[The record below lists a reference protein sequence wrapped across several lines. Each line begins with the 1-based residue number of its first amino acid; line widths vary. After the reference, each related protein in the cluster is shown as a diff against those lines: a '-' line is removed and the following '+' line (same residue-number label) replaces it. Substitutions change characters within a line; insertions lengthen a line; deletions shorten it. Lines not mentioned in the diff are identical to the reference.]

1 MALTRK
7 PIPKSQVELSQDTIE
22 PYLNQG
28 KAPVPANKR
37 RENQKSLKNDDV
49 KQFSVGLKDVDESI
63 FFYFNNVIR
72 PSVIQ
77 NSLKVNVPVLY
88 GSPERWASMQRDG
101 FYRDNNGKIQTPLIM
116 VKRDSIEKNRSLGNK
131 MDANNPIH
139 FGVFQKKYSQ
149 KNIYDRFS
157 TLNNREAVRE
167 YYGVIMPDYVNLV
180 YTCVIF
186 TEYVEQMN
194 KIIESVNFASDSY
207 WGDPE
212 RFKFRAAIDN
222 YTTTTELVD
231 GGDRTVKTSFQIKI
245 AGYIV
250 SDAINTSVGNPN
262 KFFSKAALK
271 FGLETVSS
279 NTANRSTGNLKA
291 GAPLEFGIETA
302 GSTEI
307 LNLRASSPES
317 AAPTR
322 FYDMALTGVSAG
334 ENAYGTSGMTAE
346 QIAFVGLSNT
356 ALANPVSHP
365 TATFQNHTIATPP
378 MDFAALTE
386 GDFQV
391 YINGIMIPVE
401 NRSTSQVGLD
411 IVVSF
416 NDLGFTLDP
425 TDQIIL
431 VGKFS

>member
-7 PIPKSQVELSQDTIE
+7 PIPKSQVELSQETIE

-37 RENQKSLKNDDV
+37 RENQKTLKGDDV

-63 FFYFNNVIR
+63 FYYFNNIIR

-77 NSLKVNVPVLY
+77 NSTKINVPVLY
-88 GSPERWASMQRDG
+88 GSPERWAAMQKDG

-149 KNIYDRFS
+149 KNVYDRFS
-157 TLNNREAVRE
+157 TLNNREAVKE
-167 YYGVIMPDYVNLV
+167 YYGVIIPDYVNLV

-250 SDAINTSVGNPN
+250 SDAINTSVANPN

-271 FGLETVSS
+271 FGIEMAGSS
-279 NTANRSTGNLKA
+279 EMLQAKA
-291 GAPLEFGIETA
+291 GTPAKQ
-302 GSTEI
+302 
-307 LNLRASSPES
+307 
-317 AAPTR
+317 APTR
-322 FYDMALTGVSAG
+322 FFDTALTGVTG
-334 ENAYGTSGMTAE
+334 GGGGMTVE
-346 QIAFVGLSNT
+346 QITYVGLNT
-356 ALANPVSHP
+356 
-365 TATFQNHTIATPP
+365 TATADELTAGIAIFNNHTIATPP
-378 MDFAALTE
+378 E
-386 GDFQV
+386 GFVITQENFQV
-391 YINGIMIPVE
+391 YVNGVLIPTV
-401 NRSTSQVGLD
+401 NRTVTQVLNNIEITFTSLEYNLD
-411 IVVSF
+411 SQ
-416 NDLGFTLDP
+416 
-425 TDQIIL
+425 DQIIL
-431 VGKFS
+431 VGKFI

>member
-7 PIPKSQVELSQDTIE
+7 PIPKSQVELSQETIE

-28 KAPVPANKR
+28 KAPVPANKK
-37 RENQKSLKNDDV
+37 RENQRTLKGDDV

-63 FFYFNNVIR
+63 FYYFNNIIR

-77 NSLKVNVPVLY
+77 NSTKINVPVLY
-88 GSPERWASMQRDG
+88 GSPERWAAMQKDG

-116 VKRDSIEKNRSLGNK
+116 VKRDSVEKVRTLGNK

-149 KNIYDRFS
+149 KNVYDRFS
-157 TLNNREAVRE
+157 TINNRIPVKE
-167 YYGVIMPDYVNLV
+167 YYGVIIPDYVNLV

-212 RFKFRAAIDN
+212 RFKFRASIDN

-231 GGDRTVKTSFQIKI
+231 GGDRTVKTTFQIKM

-271 FGLETVSS
+271 FG
-279 NTANRSTGNLKA
+279 
-291 GAPLEFGIETA
+291 IETA
-302 GSTEI
+302 GSSEI
-307 LNLRASSPES
+307 LNARAGTPTK

-322 FYDMALTGVSAG
+322 FFDTALTGVNSGGTGTGAAG
-334 ENAYGTSGMTAE
+334 EGMTAA
-346 QIAFVGLSNT
+346 QITYVGMSNT
-356 ALANPVSHP
+356 ALADSIVGLV
-365 TATFQNHTIATPP
+365 ATFNNRTIASPP
-378 MDFAALTE
+378 IGFPALDE

-391 YINGIMIPVE
+391 YINGIMVPTQ
-401 NRSTSQVGLD
+401 NRTTIQSGANITTT
-411 IVVSF
+411 F
-416 NDLGFTLDP
+416 TDLGFTLDS
-425 TDQIIL
+425 TDQILI
-431 VGKFS
+431 VGKFT

>member
-7 PIPKSQVELSQDTIE
+7 PIPKSQVELSQETIE

-28 KAPVPANKR
+28 KAPVPANKK
-37 RENQKSLKNDDV
+37 RENQRSLKNDDV
-49 KQFSVGLKDVDESI
+49 KQFSVGLKDVDEAI
-63 FFYFNNVIR
+63 FYYFNNVIR
-72 PSVIQ
+72 PSVLQ
-77 NSLKVNVPVLY
+77 NSTKINVPVLY
-88 GSPERWASMQRDG
+88 GSPERWAAMQRDG

-149 KNIYDRFS
+149 KNVYDHFS
-157 TLNNREAVRE
+157 TLNNRIPVKE

-250 SDAINTSVGNPN
+250 SDAINTAVGNPN
-262 KFFSKAALK
+262 KFFSKAAVK
-271 FGLETVSS
+271 
-279 NTANRSTGNLKA
+279 
-291 GAPLEFGIETA
+291 FGIELA
-302 GSTEI
+302 GSSEI
-307 LNLRASSPES
+307 LNAKAGTP
-317 AAPTR
+317 AKQAPSR
-322 FYDMALTGVSAG
+322 FFDTALTGVSA
-334 ENAYGTSGMTAE
+334 NANASSGMTVE
-346 QIAFVGLSNT
+346 QIAYVGISNT
-356 ALANPVSHP
+356 ALSDSVSHP
-365 TATFQNHTIATPP
+365 TATFNNHSISVPP
-378 MDFAALTE
+378 SGFAAPVE
-386 GDFQV
+386 KDFQV
-391 YINGIMIPVE
+391 YINGVMIPKE
-401 NRSTSQVGLD
+401 NRTTNNSGANMTVT
-411 IVVSF
+411 F
-416 NDLGFTLDP
+416 NDLAFTLDS
-425 TDQIIL
+425 TDQVVL
-431 VGKFS
+431 VGKFN

>member
-7 PIPKSQVELSQDTIE
+7 PIPKSQVELSQETIE

-37 RENQKSLKNDDV
+37 RENQKTLKGDDV

-77 NSLKVNVPVLY
+77 NGTKINVPILY
-88 GSPERWASMQRDG
+88 GSPERWAAMQKDG

-116 VKRDSIEKNRSLGNK
+116 VKRDSIEKNRALGNK

-149 KNIYDRFS
+149 KNVYDRFS
-157 TLNNREAVRE
+157 TLNNREAVKE
-167 YYGVIMPDYVNLV
+167 YYGVIMPDYVNIV

-194 KIIESVNFASDSY
+194 KIVESVNFASDSY

-212 RFKFRAAIDN
+212 RFKFRASIDN

-271 FGLETVSS
+271 FG
-279 NTANRSTGNLKA
+279 
-291 GAPLEFGIETA
+291 IETA

-307 LNLRASSPES
+307 LTARAGTSTKQ
-317 AAPTR
+317 APTR
-322 FYDMALTGVSAG
+322 FFDTALTGVSGGAG
-334 ENAYGTSGMTAE
+334 GGGTAGMTQD
-346 QIAFVGLSNT
+346 QITYVGMSNT
-356 ALANPVSHP
+356 ALANSVVGLV
-365 TATFQNHTIATPP
+365 ATFSNYTIANPP
-378 MDFAALTE
+378 IGFPALLE

-391 YINGIMIPVE
+391 YINGVMIPTQ
-401 NRSTSQVGLD
+401 NRVTVQSGVNITTTFS
-411 IVVSF
+411 
-416 NDLGFTLDP
+416 DLGFTLDS
-425 TDQIIL
+425 TDQIVI
-431 VGKFS
+431 VGKFN

>member
-7 PIPKSQVELSQDTIE
+7 PIPKSQVELSQETIE

-37 RENQKSLKNDDV
+37 RENQKSLKGDDV
-49 KQFSVGLKDVDESI
+49 KQFSVGLKDVDEAI

-77 NSLKVNVPVLY
+77 NSTKVNVPVLY
-88 GSPERWASMQRDG
+88 GSPERWAAMQKDG
-101 FYRDNNGKIQTPLIM
+101 YYRDNNGKIQTPLIM
-116 VKRDSIEKNRSLGNK
+116 VKRDSVEKDRSLGNK

-149 KNIYDRFS
+149 KNVYDHFS
-157 TLNNREAVRE
+157 TLNNREAVKE

-194 KIIESVNFASDSY
+194 KIVESVNFASDSY

-212 RFKFRAAIDN
+212 RFKFRASIDN
-222 YTTTTELVD
+222 YTTTTELID

-262 KFFSKAALK
+262 KFFSKASLK
-271 FGLETVSS
+271 
-279 NTANRSTGNLKA
+279 
-291 GAPLEFGIETA
+291 FGIETA

-307 LNLRASSPES
+307 LTARAGTPTKQ
-317 AAPTR
+317 APTR
-322 FYDMALTGVSAG
+322 FFDTALTGVSG
-334 ENAYGTSGMTAE
+334 GGTGTGTAGMTLE
-346 QIAFVGLSNT
+346 QIAYVGMSNT
-356 ALANPVSHP
+356 ALADTVIDL
-365 TATFQNHTIATPP
+365 TATFNNRTVASPP
-378 MDFAALTE
+378 AGFPVLDE

-391 YINGIMIPVE
+391 YINGVIIPTQ
-401 NRSTSQVGLD
+401 NRVTNQIGLN
-411 IVVSF
+411 IVTTF
-416 NDLGFTLDP
+416 YDLGFTLDS
-425 TDQIIL
+425 TDQILI

>member
-7 PIPKSQVELSQDTIE
+7 PIPKSQIELSQDTIE

-37 RENQKSLKNDDV
+37 RENQRSVKNDNV
-49 KQFSVGLKDVDESI
+49 KQFTVGLKDVDESI

-77 NSLKVNVPVLY
+77 NSTKINVPVLY
-88 GSPERWASMQRDG
+88 GSPERWASMQKDG

-116 VKRDSIEKNRSLGNK
+116 VKRESIEKNRSLGNK

-139 FGVFQKKYSQ
+139 FGVFQKKYSK
-149 KNIYDRFS
+149 KNVYDHFS
-157 TLNNREAVRE
+157 TLNDRIPVKE
-167 YYGVIMPDYVNLV
+167 YYGVIMPDYINLV
-180 YTCVIF
+180 YTCVVF

-262 KFFSKAALK
+262 KFFSKAAVK
-271 FGLETVSS
+271 FGLET
-279 NTANRSTGNLKA
+279 A
-291 GAPLEFGIETA
+291 GT
-302 GSTEI
+302 TEI
-307 LNLRASSPES
+307 LNARAGTPTA
-317 AAPTR
+317 AAPSR
-322 FYDMALTGVSAG
+322 FFDTALTGVAAAANTYAS
-334 ENAYGTSGMTAE
+334 SGMTPE
-346 QIAFVGLSNT
+346 QIAFVGISNT
-356 ALANPVSHP
+356 ALADLVSHP
-365 TATFQNHTIATPP
+365 TATFNNHSISVPP
-378 MDFAALTE
+378 SGFAAPVE
-386 GDFQV
+386 KDFQV
-391 YINGIMIPVE
+391 YINGVMIPKE
-401 NRSTSQVGLD
+401 NRTTSNSGANITVT
-411 IVVSF
+411 F
-416 NDLGFTLDP
+416 NDLGFTLDS
-425 TDQIIL
+425 TDQVVL

>member
-7 PIPKSQVELSQDTIE
+7 PVPKSQVELSQETIT

-28 KAPVPANKR
+28 KAPVPANKK
-37 RENQKSLKNDDV
+37 RENQRTVKNDNV
-49 KQFSVGLKDVDESI
+49 KQFTVGLKDVDESI
-63 FFYFNNVIR
+63 FYYFNNVIR
-72 PSVIQ
+72 PSVTQ
-77 NSLKVNVPVLY
+77 NSIKINVPIIY
-88 GSPERWASMQRDG
+88 GSPERWAAMQKDG

-149 KNIYDRFS
+149 KNVYDHFS
-157 TLNNREAVRE
+157 TLNNRVPVKE
-167 YYGVIMPDYVNLV
+167 YYGVIIPDYVNLV

-212 RFKFRAAIDN
+212 RFKFRASIDN

-250 SDAINTSVGNPN
+250 SDAINTSVANPN
-262 KFFSKAALK
+262 KFFSKAA
-271 FGLETVSS
+271 VSF
-279 NTANRSTGNLKA
+279 KM
-291 GAPLEFGIETA
+291 ETA
-302 GSTEI
+302 GTVEI
-307 LNLRASSPES
+307 LNAAARSPQS
-317 AAPTR
+317 QAPTR
-322 FYDMALTGVSAG
+322 FYDTSLTGVSG
-334 ENAYGTSGMTAE
+334 GGGTAGMTAE
-346 QIAFVGLSNT
+346 QITYVGLQST
-356 ALANPVSHP
+356 ALADSISNPIAIFTSK
-365 TATFQNHTIATPP
+365 TIATPP
-378 MDFAALTE
+378 AGFPALQQ

-391 YINGIMIPVE
+391 YINGVLIPVA
-401 NRSTSQVGLD
+401 NRQVVQSGAN
-411 IVVSF
+411 IEVTFVS
-416 NDLGFTLDP
+416 LGFTLEVA
-425 TDQIIL
+425 DQIIL
-431 VGKFS
+431 IGKFSTVP